1 MKVLSLHLQNF
12 RCYLDAT
19 LEFPTQGA
27 LITGPNG
34 SGKTNLLE
42 SILYL
47 SCGKSQIASSER
59 ELIRFES
66 DFLFVKT
73 ACSLGDSD
81 HAISIGLDRENRKKA
96 LVDGTQLERISDL
109 YRYLKAIYFSPSDVN
124 MVSGPGGIR
133 RLVFNQ
139 AISQYSFGYIE
150 SYRTYQR
157 ILKQRNAL
165 LKTDYDKHEKESW
178 DNQFAQAASKL
189 VLQRFEYLEK
199 FLPVFQQAYRTISGN
214 AETAGL
220 HYQPSFEMDDEF
232 SVLQAYLQRIE
243 SLATRESE
251 YRYSLLG
258 PHLDDFIF
266 DLNNRPARSY
276 ASQGQRRSISI
287 AVRLAQAELIR
298 SSSGDTPIMMFD
310 DVLAELDADRAHQLI
325 EMLNPEHQIL
335 IATPNPGD
343 YRHFDFHP
351 IDVTTLPR
359 MIEAPNE

>member
-1 MKVLSLHLQNF
+1 MKVQSLHLRNF
-12 RCYLDAT
+12 RCYLDAA

-47 SCGKSQIASSER
+47 SCGKSQIAGSER
-59 ELIRFES
+59 EMIRFDS
-66 DFLFVKT
+66 DFFFVKT
-73 ACSLGDSD
+73 ACDISGSD
-81 HAISIGLDRENRKKA
+81 HDISIGLDRDNRRKA
-96 LVDGTQLERISDL
+96 LVDGVQLEKIGDL
-109 YRYLKAIYFSPSDVN
+109 YRYLKAIYFSPADVN
-124 MVSGPGGIR
+124 MVSGPGGVR

-139 AISQYSFGYIE
+139 AISQYSFSYLE

-165 LKTDYDKHEKESW
+165 LKTDFDRHEKESW
-178 DNQFAQAASKL
+178 DNQFAQAASNL
-189 VLQRFEYLEK
+189 VIQRHAYLER
-199 FLPVFQQAYRTISGN
+199 FIPAFQKAYRTISGN
-214 AETAGL
+214 AEIAGL
-220 HYQPSFEMDDEF
+220 RYQPSFEMDDDR
-232 SVLQAYLQRIE
+232 SVLQCYHERIA

-258 PHLDDFIF
+258 PHLDDFVF
-266 DLNNRPARSY
+266 DMNRHPARAY

-298 SSSGDTPIMMFD
+298 TSSGDTPIMMFD
-310 DVLAELDADRAHQLI
+310 DVLAELDADRAHHLI
-325 EMLNPEHQIL
+325 EMLNPEHQIF

-351 IDVTTLPR
+351 IDVTALPR
-359 MIEAPNE
+359 MIETPNE